1 MEEGIHKVVLYIHE
15 PSKRF
20 TVTARMERA
29 HLPGVDDQMAQQGYV
44 RTVVAE
50 GLEKHKATEI
60 RNKKRYEYIA
70 KGYAYQTR
78 PAF

>member
-1 MEEGIHKVVLYIHE
+1 
-15 PSKRF
+15 
-20 TVTARMERA
+20 
-29 HLPGVDDQMAQQGYV
+29 MAQQGYV

-50 GLEKHKATEI
+50 GLAKHKATEI